1 MPIRPAPNAIR
12 NEKLGDAAA
21 ADGRLDDPVA
31 HRIGITVRARGQRT
45 TCSTSHSAQ
54 FKGRWCIS
62 ISGPLGVPCRES
74 FPWMNRLQ
82 GDLGRDGLV
91 VIAVNVDR
99 WFLR

>member
-1 MPIRPAPNAIR
+1 MPIRPAPDAIG

-21 ADGRLDDPVA
+21 AEGRLDDPVA

-74 FPWMNRLQ
+74 NRLQ